1 MQAQAQ
7 VRSLSGDP
15 EEMVGIKGKGL
26 KPTRMAETAL
36 RSMEVILEECAT
48 SIIKSA
54 PGKLSTAG
62 DGKQKSALGLVVTE
76 GRVDSTIPGSPAQMC
91 GIISKD
97 DEVMMV
103 DGSRVTSA
111 TVGAALRGDDV
122 IGSVAMLTM
131 RRFATGEVYEVHLP
145 RVSVD
150 AVQQR
155 NELDEEMAKLR
166 SEAAE
171 AAVSG
176 NRHVLLDRFA
186 QLSQAAN
193 SVEMIGFGT
202 ISMLSG
208 QVVALRKALDD
219 SIAKSR
225 AAILDV
231 DATHQHVLMMQ
242 NMTET
247 ELREQISYGQ
257 RARDP
262 EEASLAASRNMTIGG
277 ASQADLMD
285 LSLVHK
291 QVQELE
297 GDLQNLQD
305 ELSASQMA
313 RKELQQDADVLR
325 AKLEAAEERIEA
337 FGGGQRSMRSM
348 ISSLEEQV
356 ADARA
361 EVNEYAF
368 CAGVK
373 LNCNYDTHAR
383 DTVSRGAFDAQL
395 REDICLA
402 LKVPKANI
410 HVMSHHRGS
419 LIAEVKFNAVL
430 PAGGVGHVRTGRVLA
445 TEFVDMFKPGGNCAA
460 IKEGSVG
467 QHITEVE
474 VRNLMIAGQAL
485 VRFRLFA
492 LQNCICAFLWLLD
505 SLSFCV

>member
-1 MQAQAQ
+1 
-7 VRSLSGDP
+7 
-15 EEMVGIKGKGL
+15 
-26 KPTRMAETAL
+26 
-36 RSMEVILEECAT
+36 
-48 SIIKSA
+48 
-54 PGKLSTAG
+54 
-62 DGKQKSALGLVVTE
+62 
-76 GRVDSTIPGSPAQMC
+76 
-91 GIISKD
+91 
-97 DEVMMV
+97 
-103 DGSRVTSA
+103 
-111 TVGAALRGDDV
+111 
-122 IGSVAMLTM
+122 
-131 RRFATGEVYEVHLP
+131 
-145 RVSVD
+145 
-150 AVQQR
+150 
-155 NELDEEMAKLR
+155 
-166 SEAAE
+166 
-171 AAVSG
+171 
-176 NRHVLLDRFA
+176 
-186 QLSQAAN
+186 
-193 SVEMIGFGT
+193 
-202 ISMLSG
+202 
-208 QVVALRKALDD
+208 
-219 SIAKSR
+219 
-225 AAILDV
+225 V